1 MGWPGPGRRQQAG
14 ASRRARARQAPA
26 GRQAGRRQQ
35 GSASRGARRARARPA
50 PAGAHPPATQGTPAT
65 AARKAHATGAAM
77 HPCTQP
83 CLVPGH
89 PGAHAGLQHPEATG
103 AACHH
108 PCTLAQQRTH
118 LRLQRTIT
126 RAHLL
131 SSEPTGASSGPSPV
145 HTRSAANPPAP
156 PAHPRCTPA
165 PPRSPPPP
173 PASH

>member
-118 LRLQRTIT
+118 LRLQRTHG
-126 RAHLL
+126 AHQPPHARLHRPQRRIEVLQLGVQAPL
-131 SSEPTGASSGPSPV
+131 SLELGVVLQEIGV
-145 HTRSAANPPAP
+145 RG
-156 PAHPRCTPA
+156 
-165 PPRSPPPP
+165 
-173 PASH
+173 